1 VYELIPLASGVAVGL
16 AATRFSGTLAAG
28 TLIAAVALLA
38 GTVASVGSGEIEE
51 SWAFLLWDTFQA
63 VAAAVLTVVVAR
75 KVVASR
81 RSP

>member
-1 VYELIPLASGVAVGL
+1 MYELIPLASGVAVGL
-16 AATRFSGTLAAG
+16 VATRVRGTLAAG
-28 TLIAAVALLA
+28 ILIAAVALLA

-63 VAAAVLTVVVAR
+63 GAAAVLTVVVAR
-75 KVVASR
+75 RVVAAR